1 MKSRIETKD
10 GDMLSPIMREEIA
23 LSHRQILL
31 IQARAALLREEKER
45 AIQFPAYLELESE
58 NNPTP
63 PWWLILCPL
72 AGIALLLGIIFSA
85 GWWLK

>member
-10 GDMLSPIMREEIA
+10 GDMLSPMMREEIA

-45 AIQFPAYLELESE
+45 ANRVPLCLDSESE
-58 NNPTP
+58 DNPPP

>member
-45 AIQFPAYLELESE
+45 ANRVPLYLDSESE
-58 NNPTP
+58 DNPTP

-72 AGIALLLGIIFSA
+72 AGIAILLGIIFSA